1 MNFLQM
7 YYYYYYFATL
17 SIFLF
22 INPKFTIMNSR
33 LVSIFFICFIN
44 SAFGQIELKGK
55 KIISTFEKIP
65 QYEPTSTETLKD
77 GVIYEN
83 KIGTQYRKVIREIS
97 FKEKPAQLMNISRK
111 IRKIRIILKN
121 KTSERIYD
129 SDDTFER
136 DASMNHLAIRYDQYI
151 GKPVE
156 STYNYNTGAFEN
168 TYHNIMFEKVWIE
181 ANPKLNDIEEWN
193 GIFLFNKPII
203 KLKETWVDTLKV
215 EGGLSVNKYEC
226 KSMDDKKAVISLN
239 ISVIEQR
246 SDKPRNAMGVNVK
259 SKTLS
264 DNYEGELIIDLKT
277 KIIDSLILKET
288 VNKSTEIMGQLT
300 TSNTV
305 HKIVI
310 TNQVEISK

>member
-1 MNFLQM
+1 MD
-7 YYYYYYFATL
+7 
-17 SIFLF
+17 
-22 INPKFTIMNSR
+22 SR
-33 LVSIFFICFIN
+33 ILLIIFICFVN
-44 SAFGQIELKGK
+44 SALAQIELKDK

-83 KIGTQYRKVIREIS
+83 NVGTQYRKVIREIS
-97 FKEKPAQLMNISRK
+97 LKEKSAQVLNISRK
-111 IRKIRIILKN
+111 IKKITIILKN
-121 KTSERIYD
+121 KTSERKYD

-156 STYNYNTGAFEN
+156 STYNFNIGAFEN
-168 TYHNIMFEKVWIE
+168 TYHSIMFEKVWIE

-193 GIFLFNKPII
+193 GVFLFNKPIVR
-203 KLKETWVDTLKV
+203 LKETWVDTLKI
-215 EGGLSVNKYEC
+215 EGGLSINRYEC
-226 KSMDDKKAVISLN
+226 KSIDDRKAIISLN
-239 ISVIEQR
+239 MNVIEQR

-259 SKTLS
+259 SKILS

-277 KIIDSLILKET
+277 KIIDSLTLKET

-305 HKIVI
+305 HKIRI
-310 TNQVEISK
+310 INQVESLK